1 MSDKTN
7 KSLEDSKV
15 MNDEDM
21 VEVHSELSRQK
32 HPPTKGFL
40 IAPLIFVFMFGC
52 LVFVCSIQL
61 AHSTNGFQLHPP
73 QEVVELTDEE
83 KESLRLERKIA
94 SGKKIFT
101 LRCASCHQA
110 SGLGIA
116 TQYPPLVDS
125 EWVSANP
132 ALIINVIL
140 KGLKG
145 EITVKG
151 EKYGTT
157 AAVNMAAVPIDD
169 REIANVTTYV
179 RQAWGNDSSEVT
191 EDEVARVRIES
202 AGQIDQWVGETLHSL
217 YLQDS
222 TKK

>member
-1 MSDKTN
+1 MSNKTN
-7 KSLEDSKV
+7 KSLEDIKV
-15 MNDEDM
+15 MNDDDM
-21 VEVHSELSRQK
+21 VEVHSELNREK

-40 IAPLIFVFMFGC
+40 VAPLIFVFMFGC

-61 AHSTNGFQLHPP
+61 AHSTNGFQVHPP
-73 QEVVELTDEE
+73 KEVVELTDEE
-83 KESLRLERKIA
+83 KEILRLERKFD
-94 SGKKIFT
+94 SGKKIFAV
-101 LRCASCHQA
+101 RCASCHQA
-110 SGLGIA
+110 NGLGIA
-116 TQYPPLVDS
+116 TQYPPLVGS
-125 EWVSANP
+125 EWVSADP
-132 ALIINVIL
+132 ALITNIIL

-179 RQAWGNDSSEVT
+179 RMAWGNDYSEVT
-191 EDEVARVRIES
+191 EDEVARIRSES
-202 AGQIDQWVGETLHSL
+202 ANQIDQWLGETLRSL

-222 TKK
+222 ITK